1 MIAST
6 IAIISCENY
15 IITGARMSDN
25 RFELKTDYTPTG
37 DQPEAINK
45 LVNGYKDKK
54 YKFQTLHGVTGSGKT
69 FTASHIIAKLNK
81 PTLVIAPNKTLA
93 AQLFAEFK
101 HFFPN
106 NAVKYF
112 VSFYDYYQPEAYMP
126 TKDLYIAK
134 DFNINEEI
142 DKLRNA
148 STKALAEREDVIIVA
163 SVSCI
168 YNVGLPET
176 YRDFT
181 IKLKKGMELERDSLL
196 SRLVELQYRRNEMDF
211 KSKTFRAKGDR
222 VEIKPI
228 YQEEGIRVEFFGD
241 EVEQITIIDPL
252 TGNRID
258 TPDEIVIYPS
268 TQYLTKEEQI
278 KSALH
283 QIRDD
288 LRERVDEFEKNR
300 NYVSAERITQRT
312 HYDLEQLEE
321 LGYCSGIENYSRYFD
336 GRLPGDPP
344 YTLID
349 HFPDDFLMIVDE
361 SHVTLPQV
369 RGMYGGD
376 FSRKQN
382 LINHGFRL
390 PSAYDNRPLRWEEFE
405 KRMPTTLFV
414 SATPAEYELDKS
426 DQVVEQI
433 IRPTGLVDPTIDVR
447 PSKNQVDDL
456 MVEVEK
462 RITRGERVL
471 VTTLTKRM
479 AEDLSDFFAKS
490 GLKSQYMHSD
500 IDTLER
506 VQILNSLR
514 GGEID
519 VLVGINLLREGLDLP
534 EVSLV
539 AILDADKQGFLRS
552 TRSLTQIMGRAAR
565 NAEGMVILYADTI
578 SDSMR
583 EAITA
588 NNRRRKIQLKHN
600 KDNNITPKTI
610 VKGIFSVLETLS
622 DEASAKLAKY
632 KVDDQVAVS
641 ELITMI
647 GELKGLMNE
656 AADNLEFELAA
667 ELRDKI
673 KELNELL
680 IIERNK

>member
-1 MIAST
+1 MTEKI
-6 IAIISCENY
+6 
-15 IITGARMSDN
+15 
-25 RFELKTDYTPTG
+25 FELVTDFQPKG
-37 DQPEAINK
+37 DQPKAIEK
-45 LVNGYKDKK
+45 LIEGFNADYK
-54 YKFQTLHGVTGSGKT
+54 YQTLHGVTGSGKT
-69 FTASHIIAKLNK
+69 FTASQIIYRLNK
-81 PTLVIAPNKTLA
+81 PTLVMAPNKTLA
-93 AQLFAEFK
+93 AQLYAEFK
-101 HFFPN
+101 QLFPN
-106 NAVKYF
+106 NAVMYF

-148 STKALAEREDVIIVA
+148 STKALAERRDVIIVA

-168 YNVGLPET
+168 YNVGLPDT

-181 IKLKKGMELERDSLL
+181 VTVKKGMTMDRDKFLA
-196 SRLVELQYRRNEMDF
+196 RLVEMQYRRNEMDF

-228 YQEEGIRVEFFGD
+228 YQEEGIRLDFFGD
-241 EVEQITIIDPL
+241 EIEGIYIINPTTGGKIETLEEL
-252 TGNRID
+252 T
-258 TPDEIVIYPS
+258 IYPS

-278 KSALH
+278 NVSIQ
-283 QIRDD
+283 QIRED
-288 LRERVDEFEKNR
+288 LTERVDEFEKTSDF
-300 NYVSAERITQRT
+300 VAAERIIQRT
-312 HYDLEQLEE
+312 NYDIEQLEE

-336 GRLPGDPP
+336 GRNPGDPP

-349 HFPDDFLMIVDE
+349 HFPDDFLLIVDE
-361 SHVTLPQV
+361 SHVTLPQI

-414 SATPAEYELDKS
+414 SATPADYEIEHS
-426 DQVVEQI
+426 SQVVEQI
-433 IRPTGLVDPTIDVR
+433 IRPTGLVDPKIDVR
-447 PSKNQVDDL
+447 KSENQVDDL
-456 MVEVEK
+456 MMEIEK
-462 RITRGERVL
+462 RIDRGERVL

-479 AEDLSDFFAKS
+479 SEDLSDYFIKS
-490 GLKSQYMHSD
+490 GLKAQYMHSD

-506 VQILNSLR
+506 VHILNSLR

-552 TRSLTQIMGRAAR
+552 TRSLIQIMGRASR
-565 NAEGMVILYADTI
+565 NVDGTVILYADTI
-578 SDSMR
+578 SNSMR
-583 EAITA
+583 EAITE
-588 NNRRRKIQLKHN
+588 NNRRRKIQQKFN

-610 VKGIFSVLETLS
+610 VKGIYSVLETLKQS
-622 DEASAKLAKY
+622 ALKLDKFELKDQMAS
-632 KVDDQVAVS
+632 S
-641 ELITMI
+641 ELRGIITQ
-647 GELKGLMNE
+647 LTGLMEE

-673 KELNELL
+673 IELKQMLV
-680 IIERNK
+680 IEKNA

>member
-1 MIAST
+1 M
-6 IAIISCENY
+6 
-15 IITGARMSDN
+15 
-25 RFELKTDYTPTG
+25 TDQLFQLVTDFQPKG
-37 DQPEAINK
+37 DQPEAIDK
-45 LVNGYKDKK
+45 LVEGYKKNNK
-54 YKFQTLHGVTGSGKT
+54 IQTLHGVTGSGKT
-69 FTASHIIAKLNK
+69 FTACQIISKLNK
-81 PTLVIAPNKTLA
+81 PTLVMAPNKTLA
-93 AQLFAEFK
+93 AQLYAEFK

-106 NAVKYF
+106 NAVMYF

-148 STKALAEREDVIIVA
+148 STKALAERKDVIIVA

-168 YNVGLPET
+168 YNVGLPQT

-181 IKLKKGMELERDSLL
+181 VTVKKGMLLDRDKFLA
-196 SRLVELQYRRNEMDF
+196 RLVEMQYRRNEMDF

-228 YQEEGIRVEFFGD
+228 YQEEGIRIDFFGD
-241 EVEQITIIDPL
+241 EIEGIFVINPTTGGVIETLEEL
-252 TGNRID
+252 T
-258 TPDEIVIYPS
+258 IYPS

-278 KSALH
+278 KVSIQ
-283 QIRDD
+283 QIRED
-288 LRERVDEFEKNR
+288 LTERVDEFEKSSNF
-300 NYVSAERITQRT
+300 VAAERIIQRT
-312 HYDLEQLEE
+312 NYDIEQLEE

-336 GRLPGDPP
+336 GRHPGDPP

-349 HFPDDFLMIVDE
+349 HFPDDFLLIVDE
-361 SHVTLPQV
+361 SHVTLPQI

-414 SATPAEYELDKS
+414 SATPADYEFTHS
-426 DQVVEQI
+426 DLVVEQI
-433 IRPTGLVDPTIDVR
+433 IRPTGLVDPKIDVR
-447 PSKNQVDDL
+447 KSENQVDDL
-456 MVEVEK
+456 LMEIEK
-462 RITRGERVL
+462 RIDKSERVL

-479 AEDLSDFFAKS
+479 SEDLSDYFIKS
-490 GLKSQYMHSD
+490 GLKATYMHSD

-506 VQILNSLR
+506 VHILNSLR
-514 GGEID
+514 SGEID

-539 AILDADKQGFLRS
+539 VILDADKQGFLRS
-552 TRSLTQIMGRAAR
+552 TRSLIQIMGRASR
-565 NAEGMVILYADTI
+565 NVDGTVILYADRI

-583 EAITA
+583 EAITE
-588 NNRRRKIQLKHN
+588 NNRRRKIQQKFN
-600 KDNNITPKTI
+600 KVNNITPKTI
-610 VKGIFSVLETLS
+610 VKGIYSVLETLKES
-622 DEASAKLAKY
+622 SLKFDKY
-632 KVDDQVAVS
+632 
-641 ELITMI
+641 
-647 GELKGLMNE
+647 ELKDEMAAAELQIMITQLTGLMEE

-667 ELRDKI
+667 ELRDKVL
-673 KELNELL
+673 ELKQLL
-680 IIERNK
+680 VIEKNS

>member
-1 MIAST
+1 M
-6 IAIISCENY
+6 
-15 IITGARMSDN
+15 
-25 RFELKTDYTPTG
+25 TDQLFQLVTDFQPKG
-37 DQPEAINK
+37 DQPEAIDK
-45 LVNGYKDKK
+45 LVEGYKKNNK
-54 YKFQTLHGVTGSGKT
+54 IQTLHGVTGSGKT
-69 FTASHIIAKLNK
+69 FTACQIISKLNK
-81 PTLVIAPNKTLA
+81 PTLVMAPNKTLA
-93 AQLFAEFK
+93 AQLYAEFK

-106 NAVKYF
+106 NAVMYF

-148 STKALAEREDVIIVA
+148 STKALAERKDVIIVA

-168 YNVGLPET
+168 YNVGLPQT

-181 IKLKKGMELERDSLL
+181 VTVKKGMLLDRDKFLA
-196 SRLVELQYRRNEMDF
+196 RLVEMQYRRNEMDF

-228 YQEEGIRVEFFGD
+228 YQEEGIRIDFFGD
-241 EVEQITIIDPL
+241 EIEGISVINPTTGGVIETLEEL
-252 TGNRID
+252 T
-258 TPDEIVIYPS
+258 IYPS

-278 KSALH
+278 KVSIQ
-283 QIRDD
+283 QIRED
-288 LRERVDEFEKNR
+288 LTERVDEFEKSSNF
-300 NYVSAERITQRT
+300 VAAERIIQRT
-312 HYDLEQLEE
+312 NYDIEQLEE

-336 GRLPGDPP
+336 GRHPGDPP

-349 HFPDDFLMIVDE
+349 HFPDDFLLIVDE
-361 SHVTLPQV
+361 SHVTLPQI

-414 SATPAEYELDKS
+414 SATPADYEFTHS
-426 DQVVEQI
+426 DLVVEQI
-433 IRPTGLVDPTIDVR
+433 IRPTGLVDPKIDVR
-447 PSKNQVDDL
+447 KSENQVDDL
-456 MVEVEK
+456 LMEIEK
-462 RITRGERVL
+462 RIDKSERVL

-479 AEDLSDFFAKS
+479 SEDLSDYFIKS
-490 GLKSQYMHSD
+490 GLKATYMHSD

-506 VQILNSLR
+506 VHILNSLR
-514 GGEID
+514 SGEID

-539 AILDADKQGFLRS
+539 VILDADKQGFLRS
-552 TRSLTQIMGRAAR
+552 TRSLIQIMGRASR
-565 NAEGMVILYADTI
+565 NVDGTVILYADRI

-583 EAITA
+583 EAITE
-588 NNRRRKIQLKHN
+588 NNRRRKIQQKFN
-600 KDNNITPKTI
+600 KVNNITPKTI
-610 VKGIFSVLETLS
+610 VKGIYSVLETLK
-622 DEASAKLAKY
+622 ESALKFDKY
-632 KVDDQVAVS
+632 
-641 ELITMI
+641 
-647 GELKGLMNE
+647 ELKDEMAAAELQIMITQLTGLMEE

-673 KELNELL
+673 LELKQLL
-680 IIERNK
+680 VIEKNS